1 MGQEYRSSQH
11 LSRQAGRQQSAV
23 FEVTGIGSGK
33 ATSRHASIC
42 EAGGKRLN
50 LTKPRISSSW
60 QQSEH
65 RQPCEIVI
73 KINLRTRHLV

>member
-33 ATSRHASIC
+33 TTSRHASMC
-42 EAGGKRLN
+42 EAGANDLTSPSLASPHLGSRVNTANLVRL
-50 LTKPRISSSW
+50 S
-60 QQSEH
+60 
-65 RQPCEIVI
+65 
-73 KINLRTRHLV
+73 